1 MAMNC
6 RTAAGSVWLLARAWL
21 GLAWALQ
28 ASAQP
33 APGHCTAAERVQF
46 SCEVAS
52 KTVSLCAAGAG
63 DAMTLD
69 YRYGR
74 IGQVE
79 LQHTADG
86 RPGSRFVASSQ
97 PLQPGAQVQQVW
109 FDRAGHRYLLA
120 VCVGGMCPQDAVLAV
135 LRGGRVVSRQVC
147 KPSPD
152 GGAWFKRDVIR
163 FGNSTDDSQAD
174 ARLVELADY
183 EMPLEQLFISRRSTP
198 R

>member
-1 MAMNC
+1 MTMSNSIPGQADSAGITQVA
-6 RTAAGSVWLLARAWL
+6 RLSAFTAIL
-21 GLAWALQ
+21 
-28 ASAQP
+28 
-33 APGHCTAAERVQF
+33 T
-46 SCEVAS
+46 
-52 KTVSLCAAGAG
+52 AAGAG
-63 DAMTLD
+63 S
-69 YRYGR
+69 
-74 IGQVE
+74 
-79 LQHTADG
+79 
-86 RPGSRFVASSQ
+86 GSV
-97 PLQPGAQVQQVW
+97 
-109 FDRAGHRYLLA
+109 A

-183 EMPLEQLFISRRSTP
+183 EMPLEQMFISRRSTP